1 LWIGKITGD
10 RRTEHKGKNIDVR
23 PQKDIGMHTRYDIVE
38 SSTAAA
44 ETNPQFTDSFNT
56 FSTEVA
62 PRTTLESSVVPTTP
76 RTDWMSP
83 PTLKPDLTWSPP
95 VQVAKTETVE
105 ESNPNSFKFIL
116 AGGFFVIT
124 AGVLALLN
132 DE

>member
-1 LWIGKITGD
+1 
-10 RRTEHKGKNIDVR
+10 
-23 PQKDIGMHTRYDIVE
+23 MHTHYDIVE
-38 SSTAAA
+38 SSTIAA
-44 ETNPQFTDSFNT
+44 ETDPMKFTDSFNT

-62 PRTTLESSVVPTTP
+62 PRTTLESSIVPTTP

-83 PTLKPDLTWSPP
+83 PTQAPDLTWSAP

-105 ESNPNSFKFIL
+105 DSNPHTFKFIL
-116 AGGFFVIT
+116 AGGFFAIT